1 MDNKEAHHKLVVF
14 YDGSCEGC
22 IKDRA
27 NYERW
32 AGDGGKDIYWFD
44 ITDREA
50 VLISLGLDPGKV
62 MRELHVQTLD
72 GKVLSEIDAYIL
84 LMQRVPRL
92 ALLAKFIGLPV
103 IRPCLS
109 WIYRAWVE
117 RRLRRQGRI

>member
-1 MDNKEAHHKLVVF
+1 MDNKQAHHQLTVF

-32 AGDGGKDIYWFD
+32 SGEGGKDIYWFD
-44 ITDREA
+44 ITGQDE
-50 VLISLGLDPGKV
+50 VLNSLGLDPGKV
-62 MRELHVQTLD
+62 MRELHVQTDD
-72 GKVLSEIDAYIL
+72 GQILTEIDAYIL

-92 ALLAKFIGLPV
+92 KLLAWFIGLPV

-109 WIYRAWVE
+109 WAYRTWVE

>member
-32 AGDGGKDIYWFD
+32 AGVGGRDIYWFD
-44 ITDREA
+44 ITGQDQ
-50 VLISLGLDPGKV
+50 VLLDLGLDPGLV
-62 MRELHVQTLD
+62 MRELHVQTAD
-72 GKVLSEIDAYIL
+72 GTVLWEIDAYIL

-92 ALLAKFIGLPV
+92 KLLAWFIGLPV

-109 WIYRAWVE
+109 WAYRTWVA
-117 RRLRRQGRI
+117 RRLKRQGRI